1 MYGAIPSFG
10 FCIFIDVKLCYCVEV
25 MVMDRLVN
33 DTIDGCNELIGAYSV
48 YPNSGL

>member
-1 MYGAIPSFG
+1 MLFYLPHSVFLV
-10 FCIFIDVKLCYCVEV
+10 DVRVCRSDG
-25 MVMDRLVN
+25 MDRLVN